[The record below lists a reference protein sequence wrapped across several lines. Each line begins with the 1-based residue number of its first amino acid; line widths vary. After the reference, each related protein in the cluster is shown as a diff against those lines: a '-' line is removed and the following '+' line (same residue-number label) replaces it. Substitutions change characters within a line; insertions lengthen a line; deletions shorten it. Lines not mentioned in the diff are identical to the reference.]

1 MQGFV
6 GWDMKVA
13 STNLWSDYRVDAEG
27 NTPSFFKVLQ
37 KNLLLQ
43 LLHLPILLLILLLP
57 LLPLLSC
64 SPVYAGV
71 LSVLPCSNGHCRRGK
86 PVRVASYRPPLPL
99 TLLLLLIKHNS
110 CLLSFTCSPRD
121 LKDPSY
127 SIPKGTFAAIGST
140 FVTYFV
146 YFIMVGCVAVK

>member
-43 LLHLPILLLILLLP
+43 LLHLPILLLILLL
-57 LLPLLSC
+57 LESDQ
-64 SPVYAGV
+64 SPIQ
-71 LSVLPCSNGHCRRGK
+71 LKSH
-86 PVRVASYRPPLPL
+86 RP
-99 TLLLLLIKHNS
+99 
-110 CLLSFTCSPRD
+110 
-121 LKDPSY
+121 
-127 SIPKGTFAAIGST
+127 
-140 FVTYFV
+140 
-146 YFIMVGCVAVK
+146 